1 MSISA
6 ATPIARDRRIATR
19 YRTDLHVE
27 IVSGEKRFHG
37 RLVDVS
43 RDGLCFVTNAQFKD
57 DMVVEVSLPCMAFDS
72 LAGFT
77 ALRGRVRHCNGRRT
91 GIEFADLAPADN
103 ARILELLYR
112 AMSTR
117 RPF

>member
-6 ATPIARDRRIATR
+6 TTPLDRERRIATR
-19 YRTDLHVE
+19 YCTDLHVE
-27 IVSGEKRFHG
+27 ISSGEKHWHG
-37 RLVDVS
+37 RLVDLS
-43 RDGLCFVTNAQFKD
+43 RDGLCFVANVQFEHD
-57 DMVVEVSLPCMAFDS
+57 TLVEVSLPCMAFDS
-72 LAGFT
+72 PAGFT

-112 AMSTR
+112 AMSSR
-117 RPF
+117 RPI